1 MFFSVFMV
9 FKLSQVKQVKSGH
22 VEVRTKKGSTF
33 SARRVI
39 VCAPI
44 TAVKNREISFE
55 PVLPNWYQESLSEA
69 GVGVSIKGLLRFSER
84 FWPKDVLLVFCS
96 DSVCPQL
103 WMDPDRPSYHNEAF
117 SITCFATG
125 QQAVSLLGMPVW
137 RVVQLWLAQLDAM
150 FGTKERRRPATDTF
164 QDHSICRWD
173 QVAYT
178 FPTAGAP
185 EKLCGPVGDVYF
197 AGEHCGVK
205 ESEIATINGA
215 FESGRSA
222 ANKVIVSLRT
232 VAKL

>member
-1 MFFSVFMV
+1 MSE
-9 FKLSQVKQVKSGH
+9 QVKQVKSNL
-22 VEVRTKKGSTF
+22 VEISTKKGSVY
-33 SARRVI
+33 SARRVV

-44 TAVKNREISFE
+44 TAIKSREISFE
-55 PVLPNWYQESLSEA
+55 PSLPGWYEQALGEA

-96 DSVCPQL
+96 EAVCPQL
-103 WMDPDRPSYHNEAF
+103 WMDPDRPSYRNEAF

-125 QQAVSLLGMPVW
+125 QPAVALLGMPVW
-137 RVVQLWLAQLDAM
+137 RVVQLWLSQLDAM
-150 FGTKERRRPATDTF
+150 FGTRERRRPASDTF

-178 FPTAGAP
+178 YPTTGSP
-185 EKLCGPVGDVYF
+185 EKLCGPVGDVFF

-222 ANKVIVSLRT
+222 ANRVIESLRP
-232 VAKL
+232 ASKL